1 MPVPPDFELRTQR
14 HDAAVEVAARG
25 ELDMSAAFQLESGV
39 DPLLEDEAVESV
51 QLDLSE
57 VGFVDS
63 AGLGALLSL
72 RERAQDRGIALQ
84 IARASDPV
92 RRLLELT
99 GLGDTLT

>member
-1 MPVPPDFELRTQR
+1 MPLPEFQLRTQR
-14 HDAAVEVAARG
+14 RDSAVEVSAAG
-25 ELDMSAAFQLESGV
+25 ELDMTAAFQLESGV
-39 DPLLEDEAVESV
+39 DPLLEDEAVDSV
-51 QLDLSE
+51 LLDLSE

-72 RERAQDRGIALQ
+72 RERAQDRGIALE

-99 GLGDTLT
+99 GLGDALT

>member
-1 MPVPPDFELRTQR
+1 MPGADFELHTHRR
-14 HDAAVEVAARG
+14 DSAVEVVAAG
-25 ELDMSAAFQLESGV
+25 ELDMAAAFQLESGV
-39 DPLLEDEAVESV
+39 DPLLEDEAVDSV
-51 QLDLSE
+51 ELDLSD

-63 AGLGALLSL
+63 AGLGALLAL
-72 RERAQDRGIALQ
+72 RERAQDRGVALG

>member
-1 MPVPPDFELRTQR
+1 MADPDFQLRTQR
-14 HDAAVEVAARG
+14 RDTAVEVAAAG
-25 ELDMSAAFQLESGV
+25 ELDMAAAFKLESGV
-39 DPLLEDEAVESV
+39 DPLLEDEAVDSV

-72 RERAQDRGIALQ
+72 RERAQDRGVALE

-99 GLGDTLT
+99 GLGDALT

>member
-1 MPVPPDFELRTQR
+1 MPHPEFQLSTHRR
-14 HDAAVEVAARG
+14 DAAVEVVAAG
-25 ELDMSAAFQLESGV
+25 ELDMAAAFKLESGV
-39 DPLLEDEAVESV
+39 DPLLEDEAVDSL

-72 RERAQDRGIALQ
+72 RERAQDRGVALE

-99 GLGDTLT
+99 GLADTLT

>member
-1 MPVPPDFELRTQR
+1 MPAPDFELRTHR
-14 HDAAVEVAARG
+14 RDSAVEVAAAG
-25 ELDMSAAFQLESGV
+25 ELDMAAAFQLESGV
-39 DPLLEDEAVESV
+39 DPLLADDAVDSV

-63 AGLGALLSL
+63 AGLGALLAL
-72 RERAQDRGIALQ
+72 RERAQDRGIALE
-84 IARASDPV
+84 IARPSDPV

>member
-1 MPVPPDFELRTQR
+1 MPLPEFRLSTRRRE
-14 HDAAVEVAARG
+14 AAVQVVAAG
-25 ELDMSAAFQLESGV
+25 ELDMAAAFKLESGV
-39 DPLLEDEAVESV
+39 DPLLEDEAVDSL
-51 QLDLSE
+51 QLDPSE

-72 RERAQDRGIALQ
+72 RERAQDRGIALE

-99 GLGDTLT
+99 GLGDALT